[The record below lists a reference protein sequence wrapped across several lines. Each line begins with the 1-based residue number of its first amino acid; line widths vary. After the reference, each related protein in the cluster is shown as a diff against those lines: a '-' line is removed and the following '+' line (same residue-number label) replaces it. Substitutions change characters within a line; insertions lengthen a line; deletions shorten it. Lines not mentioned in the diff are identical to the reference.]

1 MKSLICCILICYSFI
16 AFSQTTD
23 VDYVRANY
31 QKKEIYVKM
40 RDGVRLFTSI
50 YLPKDSTKKYPI
62 MLQRTPYSVAPYGDG
77 KIKNSLGPSS
87 ELMRDGYIFV
97 YQDVRGRWM
106 SEGIFVEMRPHLDD
120 KKNTTDID
128 ESTDTY
134 DTIDWL
140 INNITNNSGKVG
152 MWGISYP
159 GFYASAGLMAGHP
172 ALVASSP
179 QAPMADLWR
188 DDSFHN
194 GAFMLP
200 HNFGFYPS
208 FTNRT
213 DDKPTQN
220 FNKPFTYGTPDGYK
234 YYLNL
239 GPLKNSLKFTE
250 HHGKDPY
257 WQANLEHPNYDDF
270 WKSHNILNHHK
281 NIKHAVMIV
290 GGWYDAEDLYGTF
303 KTYKSVEEKNP
314 GISNTFV
321 VGPWVHGGWARGD
334 GETLGNV
341 NFGQKT
347 SVYYRENIERKF
359 FNYYLKGQGDN
370 VFAEAL
376 MYETGTNK
384 WRNFSEWPPKI
395 AKEKDLYL
403 LSNGKLSFDAPTEK
417 KSFSEYISD
426 PNKPVPSSDYITS
439 GMPREYMVDDQRF
452 ASRRP
457 DVLTFQTEVLEKDV
471 TLAGNILANLKVST
485 TGTDADFI
493 VKVID
498 VYPDDAKDNPNTEKK
513 MKMSGY
519 QQMIRSEA
527 MRGKF
532 RKSIENPV
540 PFKPNKVEEVNFEL
554 QDILHT
560 FQKGHRI
567 MVQVQSTFFP
577 IIDRNPQKF
586 VPNIFYAEPSDFQSA
601 THKIYHEKKNASSLK
616 VRVME

>member
-1 MKSLICCILICYSFI
+1 MKNFVSLVLIFCSFVG
-16 AFSQTTD
+16 FSQTND
-23 VDYVRANY
+23 ADYARKNY
-31 QKKEIYVKM
+31 IKKEIYVSM
-40 RDGVRLFTSI
+40 RDGVKLFTSI

-62 MLQRTPYSVAPYGDG
+62 LMQRTPYSVAPYGDG
-77 KIKNSLGPSS
+77 KYRNSLGPSA

-106 SEGIFVEMRPHLDD
+106 SEGIFAEMRPHIDE
-120 KKNTTDID
+120 KKAGDID

-134 DTIDWL
+134 DTIEWL
-140 INNITNNSGKVG
+140 VKSLSYNTGKLG

-213 DDKPTQN
+213 DGKPTQSY
-220 FNKPFTYGTPDGYK
+220 NKPFSFGTPDGYK

-239 GPLKNSLKFTE
+239 GPLKNSLNFADY
-250 HHGKDPY
+250 HGKDPY
-257 WQANLEHPNYDDF
+257 WKANLEHPNYDEF
-270 WKSHNILNHHK
+270 WKAHNILNHHNK
-281 NIKHAVMIV
+281 IKHAVMIV

-303 KTYKSVEEKNP
+303 KTYQSVEAKNP

-347 SVYYRENIERKF
+347 AIYYRENIERKF
-359 FNYYLKGQGDN
+359 FNYYLKGEGDN

-384 WRNFSEWPPKI
+384 WRNFTEWPPKA
-395 AKEKDLYL
+395 AKEKDLFL
-403 LSNGKLSFDAPTEK
+403 LPNGKLSFDAPSDK

-457 DVLTFQTEVLEKDV
+457 DVLTFQTDILENDI

-498 VYPDDAKDNPNTEKK
+498 VYPDDAKDNANTAKHIK
-513 MKMSGY
+513 MAGY
-519 QQMIRSEA
+519 QQMVRSEA

-586 VPNIFYAEPSDFQSA
+586 VPNIFFAESSDFQSA
-601 THKIYHEKKNASSLK
+601 THKVYHEKKNASSLK
-616 VRVME
+616 VRILE

>member
-1 MKSLICCILICYSFI
+1 MKNFVSLVLIFCSFVG
-16 AFSQTTD
+16 FSQTND
-23 VDYVRANY
+23 ADYARKNY
-31 QKKEIYVKM
+31 IKKEIYVSM
-40 RDGVRLFTSI
+40 RDGVKLFTSI

-62 MLQRTPYSVAPYGDG
+62 LMQRTPYSVAPYGDG
-77 KIKNSLGPSS
+77 KYRNSLGPSA

-106 SEGIFVEMRPHLDD
+106 SEGIFAEMRPHIDE
-120 KKNTTDID
+120 KKAGDID

-134 DTIDWL
+134 DTIEWL
-140 INNITNNSGKVG
+140 VKSLSYNTGKLG

-213 DDKPTQN
+213 DGKPTQSY
-220 FNKPFTYGTPDGYK
+220 NKPFSFGTPDGYK

-239 GPLKNSLKFTE
+239 GPLKNSLNFADY
-250 HHGKDPY
+250 HGKDPY
-257 WQANLEHPNYDDF
+257 WKANLEHPNYDEF
-270 WKSHNILNHHK
+270 WKAHNILNHHNK
-281 NIKHAVMIV
+281 IKHAVMIV

-303 KTYKSVEEKNP
+303 KTYQSVEAKNP

-347 SVYYRENIERKF
+347 AIYYRENIERKF
-359 FNYYLKGQGDN
+359 FNYYLKGEGDN

-384 WRNFSEWPPKI
+384 WRNFTEWPPKA
-395 AKEKDLYL
+395 AKEKDLFL
-403 LSNGKLSFDAPTEK
+403 LPNGKLSFDAPSDK

-457 DVLTFQTEVLEKDV
+457 DVLTFQTDILENDI

-498 VYPDDAKDNPNTEKK
+498 VYPDDAKDNANTAKHIK
-513 MKMSGY
+513 MAGY
-519 QQMIRSEA
+519 QQMVRSEA

-586 VPNIFYAEPSDFQSA
+586 VPNIFFAEPSDFQSA
-601 THKIYHEKKNASSLK
+601 THKVYHEKKNASSLK
-616 VRVME
+616 VRILE